1 MSHIDASHITFTTR
15 EMKFWGQKKKNNPE
29 MFTELLWLFP
39 FQAGPIFFLS
49 SSGAYGIVSSRKNVQ
64 VRGRDHTSLPP
75 PYKIQPHLLIRLLVD
90 GSRSRCKQCSE
101 KGGHKMQSD
110 YFTSRPGA
118 MSAESSAAV
127 AETGASSTPVSMG
140 ILFLWTG

>member
-15 EMKFWGQKKKNNPE
+15 EMKFWGQKKKQPRNVYRAI
-29 MFTELLWLFP
+29 MALP
-39 FQAGPIFFLS
+39 FSSWSHFFLS
-49 SSGAYGIVSSRKNVQ
+49 SSGAYGIVPSRKNVQ